1 MFYKHLRY
9 NLLCICLCFCSSS
22 FAIYASMPQAS
33 DIIGQTQTYATT
45 WNDTVESLARKY
57 NVGVYEMIEANPRLE
72 HNRIKSGMV
81 LTIPTQIILPA
92 VEERHGIVINLAEMR
107 LYYFNPL
114 LQTMITEPIGI
125 GRQGW
130 TTPIAS
136 TQIIAKHEQPTWNVP
151 ESIRVQALTQGL
163 MLPEQV
169 PPGPDNPLG
178 EYALRL
184 GIPGYLIHGTNNPGG
199 VGRRSSAGCIR
210 MFPEGIGLLFSA
222 VGVGTPVRIIDEPY
236 KLGWQDGELFLEV
249 HKPLQ
254 EAAENNSDNLD
265 HLVQRIKSMAY
276 GRPIFVNWAVVF
288 ETLKRQQGIPVKIGF
303 DQRKVTVSIKV

>member
-1 MFYKHLRY
+1 
-9 NLLCICLCFCSSS
+9 
-22 FAIYASMPQAS
+22 
-33 DIIGQTQTYATT
+33 
-45 WNDTVESLARKY
+45 
-57 NVGVYEMIEANPRLE
+57 
-72 HNRIKSGMV
+72 
-81 LTIPTQIILPA
+81 
-92 VEERHGIVINLAEMR
+92 MR

-114 LQTMITEPIGI
+114 LQAMITEPIGI

-136 TQIIAKHEQPTWNVP
+136 TQIIEKRERPTWNVP
-151 ESIRVQALTQGL
+151 ESIRAHGLTQGL
-163 MLPEQV
+163 ILPEQV
-169 PPGPDNPLG
+169 PPGPNNPLG

-184 GIPGYLIHGTNNPGG
+184 GTPGYLIHGTNNPGG

-222 VGVGTPVRIIDEPY
+222 VDVGTPVHIIDEPY
-236 KLGWQDGELFLEV
+236 KLGWQDDELFLEV

-254 EAAENNSDNLD
+254 EATANNRDDPDL
-265 HLVQRIKSMAY
+265 LVQRIKTMAF

-303 DQRKVTVSIKV
+303 DQRNVTVPASV